1 MSLSLT
7 LAEPDSQLLTK
18 KINCSFETPFSTTF
32 LKFTK
37 ILFEKTEKK
46 KKKSTLQC
54 LCCTKTPMK
63 NKVSKN
69 LLVSVFSVKK
79 NPHKR

>member
-18 KINCSFETPFSTTF
+18 KINCSFQTPFSTTF

-37 ILFEKTEKK
+37 ILFEETEKK
-46 KKKSTLQC
+46 IKKINFAMS
-54 LCCTKTPMK
+54 MSHK
-63 NKVSKN
+63 NPYEKQ
-69 LLVSVFSVKK
+69 SVKK
-79 NPHKR
+79 PPSKRV